1 MTGFGQQYGMG
12 FFIFGEITRHL
23 DHALAVR
30 RLFANL
36 QCQQR
41 RQGIHL
47 AVHLSVIFCLTRDDE
62 RRTRLIDQNRVNL
75 IDNSERKPTLHALGW
90 RVHHVVAQVIE
101 AEFIVG
107 AVRDVSGVGCLLH
120 IMRGLRQVN
129 AGGQAEP
136 AIQHAHPLGIA
147 LREVI
152 IHRHHMHA
160 VARQCVQVGG

>member
-1 MTGFGQQYGMG
+1 MTGFGQQYGVG
-12 FFIFGEITRHL
+12 FFIFGVITRHL
-23 DHALAVR
+23 DHTFAVR

-47 AVHLSVIFCLTRDDE
+47 AVHLGVIFCLTRDDE

-75 IDNSERKPTLHALGW
+75 IDNGECKPTLYSLGW

-107 AVRDVSGVGCLLH
+107 TVSDVSGVGCLLH

-129 AGGQAEP
+129 AGG
-136 AIQHAHPLGIA
+136 
-147 LREVI
+147 
-152 IHRHHMHA
+152 
-160 VARQCVQVGG
+160 